1 MSSNKIIGAT
11 IWSSIQRFG
20 GLAISF
26 VSNMVLARLLSPDDF
41 GTMGLIMV
49 FITVADVLV
58 DGGLGNALIQKNE
71 IEEKDETT
79 IFTANLV
86 FSLFLFFAIFSAQFK
101 FSVASSRGANQRWCI
116 HDTGR
121 TGCPQCHAAV
131 L

>member
-86 FSLFLFFAIFSAQFK
+86 FSLFLFFAIFSISLHMQK
-101 FSVASSRGANQRWCI
+101 NR
-116 HDTGR
+116 
-121 TGCPQCHAAV
+121 